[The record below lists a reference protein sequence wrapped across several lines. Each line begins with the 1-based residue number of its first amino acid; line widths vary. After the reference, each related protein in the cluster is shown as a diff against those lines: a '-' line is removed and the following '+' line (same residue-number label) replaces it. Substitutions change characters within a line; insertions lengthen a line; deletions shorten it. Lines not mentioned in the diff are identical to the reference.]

1 MRKKR
6 TNWTEQKIAVLIQ
19 LYPIET
25 TTRTAEVLGMCERA
39 VKEKARSLGLKKA
52 VKSRWMEHAD
62 YVRNHFAH
70 RSYAEIG
77 KELGIS
83 REYARRIAVRMGL
96 KRTALEDFKVLSRIH
111 SDIMRRERRRVIFG
125 LSPITRIKVVSNRA
139 RVRLRS
145 WLKSK
150 GYIAGEEYGI
160 LYYTDDLHRIQESE
174 LRGAKLGFR
183 FLPYPSEE
191 TIVLSNLLITTAM
204 TYGQV
209 ILILFVVLIG
219 YYGFLIFMD
228 IQHLKAAEAAA
239 QENQSEEEIDIT
251 DEARSF
257 QPQQVIRDDKKKEE
271 EKKQEEAGNENDS
284 NTDKQQT
291 TSDEQPNENA
301 SSESG
306 EDVSNPEA
314 STATEQSDIP
324 VPAENPSSETVS
336 QTQTAEPDNTDAT
349 SASDA
354 TDEDEIE
361 DTTHAD
367 AEAAPSEAGTSTGSN
382 FSPSYREPI
391 LTDGILVD
399 DIFKAIDQLAETGEC
414 DLGTI
419 IYHCESMR
427 YAG

>member
-1 MRKKR
+1 M
-6 TNWTEQKIAVLIQ
+6 
-19 LYPIET
+19 
-25 TTRTAEVLGMCERA
+25 
-39 VKEKARSLGLKKA
+39 
-52 VKSRWMEHAD
+52 
-62 YVRNHFAH
+62 
-70 RSYAEIG
+70 
-77 KELGIS
+77 
-83 REYARRIAVRMGL
+83 
-96 KRTALEDFKVLSRIH
+96 
-111 SDIMRRERRRVIFG
+111 
-125 LSPITRIKVVSNRA
+125 
-139 RVRLRS
+139 
-145 WLKSK
+145 
-150 GYIAGEEYGI
+150 
-160 LYYTDDLHRIQESE
+160 
-174 LRGAKLGFR
+174 
-183 FLPYPSEE
+183 
-191 TIVLSNLLITTAM
+191 TTAM

-209 ILILFVVLIG
+209 ILILFVALIG

-257 QPQQVIRDDKKKEE
+257 QPQQVTRDDKKKEE
-271 EKKQEEAGNENDS
+271 EKKPEEAGNENDS

-301 SSESG
+301 SKSG

-324 VPAENPSSETVS
+324 VPAENPSSETAS
-336 QTQTAEPDNTDAT
+336 QTQTAEPDNADLT
-349 SASDA
+349 STSDA

-361 DTTHAD
+361 DTSHAD
-367 AEAAPSEAGTSTGSN
+367 AEAAPSEAEASAGSN
-382 FSPSYREPI
+382 FSPTYREPI

>member
-1 MRKKR
+1 
-6 TNWTEQKIAVLIQ
+6 
-19 LYPIET
+19 
-25 TTRTAEVLGMCERA
+25 
-39 VKEKARSLGLKKA
+39 
-52 VKSRWMEHAD
+52 
-62 YVRNHFAH
+62 
-70 RSYAEIG
+70 
-77 KELGIS
+77 
-83 REYARRIAVRMGL
+83 
-96 KRTALEDFKVLSRIH
+96 
-111 SDIMRRERRRVIFG
+111 
-125 LSPITRIKVVSNRA
+125 
-139 RVRLRS
+139 
-145 WLKSK
+145 
-150 GYIAGEEYGI
+150 
-160 LYYTDDLHRIQESE
+160 
-174 LRGAKLGFR
+174 
-183 FLPYPSEE
+183 
-191 TIVLSNLLITTAM
+191 M

-291 TSDEQPNENA
+291 TSDEQPNKNA

-324 VPAENPSSETVS
+324 VPAENPSSETAS
-336 QTQTAEPDNTDAT
+336 QTQTIEPDNKEEISSSEA
-349 SASDA
+349 A
-354 TDEDEIE
+354 DEDEFE
-361 DTTHAD
+361 
-367 AEAAPSEAGTSTGSN
+367 ESFPSEAGASTGSN

>member
-1 MRKKR
+1 MYCQTSYNYSYDLR
-6 TNWTEQKIAVLIQ
+6 TSN
-19 LYPIET
+19 LYP
-25 TTRTAEVLGMCERA
+25 LC
-39 VKEKARSLGLKKA
+39 GLD
-52 VKSRWMEHAD
+52 RLL
-62 YVRNHFAH
+62 R
-70 RSYAEIG
+70 
-77 KELGIS
+77 L
-83 REYARRIAVRMGL
+83 
-96 KRTALEDFKVLSRIH
+96 
-111 SDIMRRERRRVIFG
+111 SDIHGHPASEGSRG
-125 LSPITRIKVVSNRA
+125 SS
-139 RVRLRS
+139 
-145 WLKSK
+145 
-150 GYIAGEEYGI
+150 AGESI
-160 LYYTDDLHRIQESE
+160 R
-174 LRGAKLGFR
+174 RG
-183 FLPYPSEE
+183 
-191 TIVLSNLLITTAM
+191 
-204 TYGQV
+204 
-209 ILILFVVLIG
+209 
-219 YYGFLIFMD
+219 
-228 IQHLKAAEAAA
+228 
-239 QENQSEEEIDIT
+239 IDIT

-284 NTDKQQT
+284 NTEKQQT

-336 QTQTAEPDNTDAT
+336 QTQTAEPDNADAT

-354 TDEDEIE
+354 TDEDKIE

-367 AEAAPSEAGTSTGSN
+367 AEAVPSETGTSAGSN